1 MKITHYGDR
10 MRKLILVVMVFMLA
24 GCMTHQIS
32 FQDIDYLIDTQKY
45 DTKMTVVMDSKTLN
59 DEVTIKSWM
68 TGIGEDWN
76 AQPGQMIKQVADIE
90 FPQMFESYEFVEVS
104 QESQQET
111 PHITMKIG
119 VPKYE
124 FANFRATFTVI
135 AKVYGDDKSVLL
147 EKSYTETGMSQGAKM
162 FWGGAFA
169 MKSAVRQSSFDA
181 LKKIFSSLRQDLGE
195 ALS

>member
-1 MKITHYGDR
+1 
-10 MRKLILVVMVFMLA
+10 MVFMLA
-24 GCMTHQIS
+24 GCAAHQIS
-32 FQDIDYLIDTQKY
+32 FQDIDYSIDTQKY
-45 DTKMTVVMDSKTLN
+45 DRKMTVVMDSKTLN

-68 TGIGEDWN
+68 TGIGQDWN
-76 AQPGQMIKQVADIE
+76 AQPGQMVKQVADIE

-104 QESQQET
+104 QEPQQGT
-111 PHITMKIG
+111 PNITMKIG
-119 VPKYE
+119 VPKYV
-124 FANFRATFTVI
+124 FASFQATITVT

-147 EKSYTETGMSQGAKM
+147 EKTYTETGMKQGAKM

-181 LKKIFSSLRQDLGE
+181 LKKIFSSLRQDLRE